1 MQTRPPRYRLHG
13 VALLEHL
20 GSTAVR
26 TSRVTISLIGCSLAL
41 VAFSACRS
49 DGRVLRPAL
58 PSQNGSVFTASTTTT
73 IVDDA
78 AQPTSVT
85 GLPGAVLPGADLP
98 VASNDVPVA
107 GLTFALR
114 TPWADRGVIDNRYT
128 CNGENH
134 SPPFSWLGAPAGAVE
149 IALVVTDTDAN
160 DFVHWVIAGL
170 DPKNPS
176 VAEGNVP
183 VGAIEGTNG
192 FSTAAAPSLGWNGPC
207 PPKGST
213 HHYRFTLYALDQHV
227 ELPTGSPASDL
238 INVIDLSSIEASQ
251 VTGVYT
257 SP

>member
-13 VALLEHL
+13 VTLLDHL
-20 GSTAVR
+20 GSVAVR
-26 TSRVTISLIGCSLAL
+26 TSRVTISLLGCSLAL

-49 DGRVLRPAL
+49 DGRILRPAL

-78 AQPTSVT
+78 VQPNGS
-85 GLPGAVLPGADLP
+85 AVLPGAGLP
-98 VASNDVPVA
+98 GASNDVPGT
-107 GLTFALR
+107 GLAFSLH
-114 TPWADRGVIDNRYT
+114 TPWADGGTIDNRYT
-128 CNGENH
+128 CNGENR
-134 SPPFSWLGAPAGAVE
+134 SPAISWVGAPVNAVE
-149 IALVVTDTDAN
+149 VALVVTDTDAK

-176 VAEGNVP
+176 LAEGSVP

-192 FSTAAAPSLGWNGPC
+192 FSTAAAKSIGWNGPC

-213 HHYRFTLYALDQHV
+213 HHYRFTLYALDQQI

-238 INVIDLSSIEASQ
+238 TSAIDLSSIEAAQ
-251 VTGVYT
+251 ITGVYT